1 MIETT
6 PNCAHDFLMYTIV
19 WRFTVQPGQTSA
31 FEQHYGPEGTWAELF
46 RQGAG
51 YHGTRLYR
59 DVATPGIYVTVDQ
72 WDSLAAFEA
81 FMASNR
87 QAYSALDARFASLTV
102 SEEKLG
108 ALTP

>member
-1 MIETT
+1 
-6 PNCAHDFLMYTIV
+6 MYTIV
-19 WRFTVQPGQTSA
+19 WRFTVQPGQASA
-31 FEQHYGPEGTWAELF
+31 FELHYGPEGTWAELF
-46 RQGAG
+46 RKAAG
-51 YHGTRLYR
+51 YYGTRLYR

-72 WDSLAAFEA
+72 WETEAAFNA

-87 QAYSALDARFASLTV
+87 DAYKALDARFAALTV